1 MRKVASTGISMASR
15 WLITGT
21 IALVASSIAA
31 AQTKTVWDGV
41 YSEAQ
46 AGRGKKSYI
55 TNCAACHNEG
65 LQGGDLAPELK
76 GESFLLRWN
85 DKSMFEFVDR
95 IQKTMP
101 QDAPGSLSAEENG
114 DIVAYIL
121 QVNKMAPGS
130 ADLSSDGAAL
140 KAITITKSK

>member
-15 WLITGT
+15 WLIAGA
-21 IALVASSIAA
+21 IALVALSIAA

-41 YSEAQ
+41 YTEAQ

-55 TNCAACHNEG
+55 TNCASCHNEG

-95 IQKTMP
+95 MQKTMP

-121 QVNKMAPGS
+121 QVNKMTPGS
-130 ADLSSDGAAL
+130 ADLSSDAAAL